1 MRRRA
6 LLLVGLVLFIV
17 AGGMAVSMMVTPY
30 PVGDLRPVIAVVV
43 AALAGQMLERSRR
56 S

>member
-1 MRRRA
+1 V
-6 LLLVGLVLFIV
+6 LLVGLVLFAI
-17 AGGMAVSMMVTPY
+17 AAGMAISMMVTPY
-30 PVGDLRPVIAVVV
+30 PVGDIRPVIAVVI